1 MSREPAWAQPWNK
14 PWNDTAQKRDLLK
27 LEAQIKNME
36 LKYFEVKQKLR
47 RKENRGDVKLESKR
61 DIFRREVDKLE
72 QKKRRMVID
81 L

>member
-27 LEAQIKNME
+27 LDAQIKNME

-47 RKENRGDVKLESKR
+47 RKENRGDDKLESKR
-61 DIFRREVDKLE
+61 DIFRREVDKLK
-72 QKKRRMVID
+72 QKRSRMVIE